1 MKLKKNNS
9 LSLDKFINF
18 SLYDKKSGY
27 YMKKNPFGQESD
39 FITAPNISR
48 LFSEMIAIWIISFW
62 QSLGSPKKFNLVELG
77 AGNGEMMKIIIES
90 FQNFPFFLKSC
101 NFIIHEKS
109 PTLINIQKKY
119 PGILQ
124 IKFQDALNFEYSK
137 IKDQKIFL
145 VANLPYH
152 IATTLVIKWLRYIKK
167 FESII
172 VMVQREV
179 ADRLSAKVSTK
190 FYGRTSVLVQ
200 LHSNV
205 KKIFDVSPENFHP
218 KPKVDSSIIELTPKS
233 NLNFNYENIDELLK
247 ICFAQRRKKL
257 KNNLNKISHSNLQK
271 IINSG
276 VDLNLRPQNIS
287 IDNYL
292 MMSKLLF

>member
-1 MKLKKNNS
+1 M
-9 LSLDKFINF
+9 
-18 SLYDKKSGY
+18 
-27 YMKKNPFGQESD
+27 
-39 FITAPNISR
+39 
-48 LFSEMIAIWIISFW
+48 
-62 QSLGSPKKFNLVELG
+62 
-77 AGNGEMMKIIIES
+77 
-90 FQNFPFFLKSC
+90 
-101 NFIIHEKS
+101 
-109 PTLINIQKKY
+109 
-119 PGILQ
+119 
-124 IKFQDALNFEYSK
+124 
-137 IKDQKIFL
+137 
-145 VANLPYH
+145 
-152 IATTLVIKWLRYIKK
+152 IKWLRYIKK

-172 VMVQREV
+172 IMVQREV

-205 KKIFDVSPENFHP
+205 KKIFDVSPENFYP
-218 KPKVDSSIIELTPKS
+218 KPKVDSSIIELSPKS

-287 IDNYL
+287 IDSYL

>member
-1 MKLKKNNS
+1 MYNFYPKKRFGQNFLKNKDLLKKIS
-9 LSLDKFINF
+9 ELKNF
-18 SLYDKKSGY
+18 ENKSILEIGPGKGALTEYLLKK
-27 YMKKNPFGQESD
+27 K
-39 FITAPNISR
+39 
-48 LFSEMIAIWIISFW
+48 
-62 QSLGSPKKFNLVELG
+62 PKKLLAIEKDEELKPFLVNIQNKYPEIL
-77 AGNGEMMKIIIES
+77 KII
-90 FQNFPFFLKSC
+90 
-101 NFIIHEKS
+101 
-109 PTLINIQKKY
+109 
-119 PGILQ
+119 
-124 IKFQDALNFEYSK
+124 FQDALTYDYSK
-137 IKDQKIFL
+137 IEDKKIFL

-172 VMVQREV
+172 IMVQKEV
-179 ADRLSAKVSTK
+179 ADRLSANVSTK
-190 FYGRTSVLVQ
+190 GYSRTSVLVQ
-200 LHSNV
+200 LHSDV

-218 KPKVDSSIIELTPKS
+218 KPKVFSSIIELSPKS

-257 KNNLNKISHSNLQK
+257 KNNLNKISHSKLQK

-292 MMSKLLF
+292 RMSKLLF

>member
-1 MKLKKNNS
+1 MYNFYPKKRLGQNFLKNKDLLKKIS
-9 LSLDKFINF
+9 ELKNF
-18 SLYDKKSGY
+18 ENKSILEIGPGKGALTEHLLKK
-27 YMKKNPFGQESD
+27 K
-39 FITAPNISR
+39 
-48 LFSEMIAIWIISFW
+48 
-62 QSLGSPKKFNLVELG
+62 PKKLLAIEKDEELKPFLV
-77 AGNGEMMKIIIES
+77 
-90 FQNFPFFLKSC
+90 
-101 NFIIHEKS
+101 
-109 PTLINIQKKY
+109 NIQKKY
-119 PGILQ
+119 PEILE

-145 VANLPYH
+145 VANLPYN
-152 IATTLVIKWLRYIKK
+152 IATTLVIKWLRYIEK

-172 VMVQREV
+172 IMVQREV

-200 LHSNV
+200 LHSDV
-205 KKIFDVSPENFHP
+205 KKIFDVPPENFYP
-218 KPKVDSSIIELTPKS
+218 KPKVDSSIIELSPKA
-233 NLNFNYENIDELLK
+233 NLNFNYENIDKLLK

-257 KNNLNKISHSNLQK
+257 KNNLNKINYSNLRK

>member
-1 MKLKKNNS
+1 MYNFYPKKRLGQNFLKNKDLLKKIS
-9 LSLDKFINF
+9 ELKNF
-18 SLYDKKSGY
+18 ENKSILEIGPGKGALTEHLLKK
-27 YMKKNPFGQESD
+27 K
-39 FITAPNISR
+39 
-48 LFSEMIAIWIISFW
+48 
-62 QSLGSPKKFNLVELG
+62 PKKLLAIEKDEEL
-77 AGNGEMMKIIIES
+77 K
-90 FQNFPFFLKSC
+90 PF
-101 NFIIHEKS
+101 
-109 PTLINIQKKY
+109 LINIQKKY
-119 PGILQ
+119 PEILE

-145 VANLPYH
+145 VANLPYN
-152 IATTLVIKWLRYIKK
+152 IATTLVIKWLRYIEK

-172 VMVQREV
+172 IMVQREV

-200 LHSNV
+200 LHSDV
-205 KKIFDVSPENFHP
+205 KKIFDVPPENFYP
-218 KPKVDSSIIELTPKS
+218 KPKVDSSIIELSPKA
-233 NLNFNYENIDELLK
+233 NLNFNYENIDKLLK

-257 KNNLNKISHSNLQK
+257 KNNLNKINYSNLRK

>member
-1 MKLKKNNS
+1 MYNFYPKKRLGQNFLKNKDLLKKIAE
-9 LSLDKFINF
+9 LKNF
-18 SLYDKKSGY
+18 ENKSILEIGPGKGALTECLLKK
-27 YMKKNPFGQESD
+27 K
-39 FITAPNISR
+39 
-48 LFSEMIAIWIISFW
+48 
-62 QSLGSPKKFNLVELG
+62 PKKLLAIEKDKEL
-77 AGNGEMMKIIIES
+77 K
-90 FQNFPFFLKSC
+90 PF
-101 NFIIHEKS
+101 
-109 PTLINIQKKY
+109 LINIQKKY
-119 PGILQ
+119 PEILK
-124 IKFQDALNFEYSK
+124 IRFQDALTFEYSK
-137 IKDQKIFL
+137 IKDQNIFL
-145 VANLPYH
+145 VANLPYN

-172 VMVQREV
+172 IMVQKEV

-205 KKIFDVSPENFHP
+205 KKIFEVSPENFYP
-218 KPKVDSSIIELTPKS
+218 KPKVDSSIIELSPKS

-247 ICFAQRRKKL
+247 MCFSQRRKKL
-257 KNNLNKISHSNLQK
+257 KNNLNKISYSNLQK

-276 VDLNLRPQNIS
+276 IDLNLRPQNIS

>member
-1 MKLKKNNS
+1 MYNFYPKKRLGQNFLKNKDLLKKIAE
-9 LSLDKFINF
+9 LKNF
-18 SLYDKKSGY
+18 ENKSILEIGPGKGALTEYLLKK
-27 YMKKNPFGQESD
+27 K
-39 FITAPNISR
+39 
-48 LFSEMIAIWIISFW
+48 
-62 QSLGSPKKFNLVELG
+62 PKKLLAIEKDEEL
-77 AGNGEMMKIIIES
+77 K
-90 FQNFPFFLKSC
+90 PFL
-101 NFIIHEKS
+101 N
-109 PTLINIQKKY
+109 NIQKQH
-119 PGILQ
+119 PEILE
-124 IKFQDALNFEYSK
+124 IIFQDALTFEYSK

-172 VMVQREV
+172 IMVQREV

-205 KKIFDVSPENFHP
+205 KKIFDVSPENFYP
-218 KPKVDSSIIELTPKS
+218 KPKVNSSIIELSPKS

-257 KNNLNKISHSNLQK
+257 KNNLNKISHSNLKK
-271 IINSG
+271 ITNSG
-276 VDLNLRPQNIS
+276 IDLNLRPQNIS

>member
-1 MKLKKNNS
+1 MYNFYPKKRLGQNFLKNKDLLKKIS
-9 LSLDKFINF
+9 DLKNF
-18 SLYDKKSGY
+18 ENKSILEIGPGKGALTEHLLKK
-27 YMKKNPFGQESD
+27 K
-39 FITAPNISR
+39 
-48 LFSEMIAIWIISFW
+48 
-62 QSLGSPKKFNLVELG
+62 PKKLLAIEKDEEL
-77 AGNGEMMKIIIES
+77 K
-90 FQNFPFFLKSC
+90 PF
-101 NFIIHEKS
+101 
-109 PTLINIQKKY
+109 LINIQKKY
-119 PGILQ
+119 PEILE

-137 IKDQKIFL
+137 IKNQKIFL
-145 VANLPYH
+145 VANLPYN

-172 VMVQREV
+172 IMVQREV

-200 LHSNV
+200 LHSDV
-205 KKIFDVSPENFHP
+205 KKIFDVPPENFYP
-218 KPKVDSSIIELTPKS
+218 KPKVDSSIIELSPKA
-233 NLNFNYENIDELLK
+233 NLNFNYENIDKLLK

-257 KNNLNKISHSNLQK
+257 KNNLNKINYSNLRK

>member
-1 MKLKKNNS
+1 MYNFYPKKRLGQNFLKNKDLLKKIAG
-9 LSLDKFINF
+9 LKNF
-18 SLYDKKSGY
+18 QNKSILEIGPGKGALTEYLLKK
-27 YMKKNPFGQESD
+27 K
-39 FITAPNISR
+39 
-48 LFSEMIAIWIISFW
+48 
-62 QSLGSPKKFNLVELG
+62 PKKLLAIEKDIEL
-77 AGNGEMMKIIIES
+77 K
-90 FQNFPFFLKSC
+90 PFL
-101 NFIIHEKS
+101 
-109 PTLINIQKKY
+109 TNIQKKY
-119 PGILQ
+119 PEILEV
-124 IKFQDALNFEYSK
+124 IFQDALTYEYSK

-145 VANLPYH
+145 VANLPYN
-152 IATTLVIKWLRYIKK
+152 IATTLVIKWLRYIEK

-172 VMVQREV
+172 IMVQREV

-200 LHSNV
+200 LHSDV
-205 KKIFDVSPENFHP
+205 KKIFDVPPENFYP
-218 KPKVDSSIIELTPKS
+218 KPKVDSSIIELSPKA
-233 NLNFNYENIDELLK
+233 NLNFNYENIDKLLK

-257 KNNLNKISHSNLQK
+257 KNNLNKINYSNLRK

>member
-1 MKLKKNNS
+1 MYNFYPKKRLGQNFLKNKDLLKKIAE
-9 LSLDKFINF
+9 LKNF
-18 SLYDKKSGY
+18 ENKSILEIGPGKGALTEYLLKK
-27 YMKKNPFGQESD
+27 K
-39 FITAPNISR
+39 
-48 LFSEMIAIWIISFW
+48 
-62 QSLGSPKKFNLVELG
+62 PKKLLAIEKDKEL
-77 AGNGEMMKIIIES
+77 K
-90 FQNFPFFLKSC
+90 PF
-101 NFIIHEKS
+101 
-109 PTLINIQKKY
+109 LINIQKKY
-119 PGILQ
+119 PEILK
-124 IKFQDALNFEYSK
+124 IIFQDALSFKYSK
-137 IKDQKIFL
+137 IKDQKLYI

-172 VMVQREV
+172 IMVQSEV

-218 KPKVDSSIIELTPKS
+218 KPKVNSSIIELIPKS

-247 ICFAQRRKKL
+247 ICFAQRRKML

-276 VDLNLRPQNIS
+276 VDLSLRPQDIS

>member
-1 MKLKKNNS
+1 MYNFYPKKRLGQNFLKNKDLLKKIS
-9 LSLDKFINF
+9 DLKNF
-18 SLYDKKSGY
+18 ENKSILEIGPGKGALTEHLLKK
-27 YMKKNPFGQESD
+27 K
-39 FITAPNISR
+39 
-48 LFSEMIAIWIISFW
+48 
-62 QSLGSPKKFNLVELG
+62 PKKLLAIEKDEEL
-77 AGNGEMMKIIIES
+77 K
-90 FQNFPFFLKSC
+90 PF
-101 NFIIHEKS
+101 
-109 PTLINIQKKY
+109 LINIQKKY
-119 PGILQ
+119 PEILE

-145 VANLPYH
+145 VANLPYN
-152 IATTLVIKWLRYIKK
+152 IATTLVIKWLRYIEK

-172 VMVQREV
+172 IMVQREV

-200 LHSNV
+200 LHSDV
-205 KKIFDVSPENFHP
+205 KKIFDVPPENFYP
-218 KPKVDSSIIELTPKS
+218 KPKVDSSIIELSPKA
-233 NLNFNYENIDELLK
+233 NLNFNYENIDKLLK

-257 KNNLNKISHSNLQK
+257 KNNLNKINYSNLRK

>member
-1 MKLKKNNS
+1 MFNFYPKKKFGQNFLKNKDLLKKITDIKNFE
-9 LSLDKFINF
+9 DKSI
-18 SLYDKKSGY
+18 LEIGPGKGALTEYLLKKKP
-27 YMKKNPFGQESD
+27 KK
-39 FITAPNISR
+39 
-48 LFSEMIAIWIISFW
+48 LIAIEKDEELKPF
-62 QSLGSPKKFNLVELG
+62 LVNL
-77 AGNGEMMKIIIES
+77 
-90 FQNFPFFLKSC
+90 
-101 NFIIHEKS
+101 
-109 PTLINIQKKY
+109 QKKY
-119 PGILQ
+119 PQILK
-124 IKFQDALNFEYSK
+124 IIFQDALTYEYSE
-137 IKDQKIFL
+137 IKDQKIFI

-172 VMVQREV
+172 IMVQREV

-218 KPKVDSSIIELTPKS
+218 KPKVHSSIIELSPKS

-287 IDNYL
+287 IDSYL

>member
-1 MKLKKNNS
+1 MYNFYPKKRLGQNFLKNKDLLKKIAG
-9 LSLDKFINF
+9 LKNF
-18 SLYDKKSGY
+18 ENKSILEIGPGKGALTEYLLKK
-27 YMKKNPFGQESD
+27 K
-39 FITAPNISR
+39 
-48 LFSEMIAIWIISFW
+48 
-62 QSLGSPKKFNLVELG
+62 PKKLLAIEKDEEL
-77 AGNGEMMKIIIES
+77 K
-90 FQNFPFFLKSC
+90 PF
-101 NFIIHEKS
+101 
-109 PTLINIQKKY
+109 LINIQKKY
-119 PGILQ
+119 PDIFE
-124 IKFQDALNFEYSK
+124 IIFQDALTYEFSK

-152 IATTLVIKWLRYIKK
+152 IATTLVIKWLRYIKR

-172 VMVQREV
+172 IMVQREV
-179 ADRLSAKVSTK
+179 AERLSAKVSTK

-200 LHSNV
+200 LHTNV
-205 KKIFDVSPENFHP
+205 KKIFDVSPENFYP
-218 KPKVDSSIIELTPKS
+218 KPKVYSSIIELSPKS

-257 KNNLNKISHSNLQK
+257 KNNLNKISNSNLQK

>member
-1 MKLKKNNS
+1 MYNFYPKKRLGQNFLKNKDLLKKIAG
-9 LSLDKFINF
+9 LKNF
-18 SLYDKKSGY
+18 ENKSILEIGPGKGALTEYLLKK
-27 YMKKNPFGQESD
+27 K
-39 FITAPNISR
+39 
-48 LFSEMIAIWIISFW
+48 
-62 QSLGSPKKFNLVELG
+62 PKKLLAIEKDIEL
-77 AGNGEMMKIIIES
+77 K
-90 FQNFPFFLKSC
+90 PFL
-101 NFIIHEKS
+101 
-109 PTLINIQKKY
+109 TNIQKKY
-119 PGILQ
+119 PEILEV
-124 IKFQDALNFEYSK
+124 IFQDALTYEYSK

-172 VMVQREV
+172 IMVQREV

-200 LHSNV
+200 LHSDV
-205 KKIFDVSPENFHP
+205 KKIFDVPPENFYP
-218 KPKVDSSIIELTPKS
+218 KPKVDSSIIELSPKA
-233 NLNFNYENIDELLK
+233 NLNFNYENIDRLLK

-257 KNNLNKISHSNLQK
+257 KNNLNKINYSNLRK

>member
-1 MKLKKNNS
+1 MYNFYPKKRLGQNFLKNKDLLKKIAE
-9 LSLDKFINF
+9 LKNF
-18 SLYDKKSGY
+18 ENKSILEIGPGKGALTEYLLKK
-27 YMKKNPFGQESD
+27 K
-39 FITAPNISR
+39 
-48 LFSEMIAIWIISFW
+48 
-62 QSLGSPKKFNLVELG
+62 PKKLLAIEKDEEL
-77 AGNGEMMKIIIES
+77 K
-90 FQNFPFFLKSC
+90 PF
-101 NFIIHEKS
+101 
-109 PTLINIQKKY
+109 LINIQKKY
-119 PGILQ
+119 PEILE

-145 VANLPYH
+145 VANLPYN
-152 IATTLVIKWLRYIKK
+152 IATTLVIKWLRCIEK

-172 VMVQREV
+172 IMVQREV

-200 LHSNV
+200 LHSDV
-205 KKIFDVSPENFHP
+205 KKIFDVPPENFYP
-218 KPKVDSSIIELTPKS
+218 KPKVDSSIIELSPKS
-233 NLNFNYENIDELLK
+233 NLNFNYENIDRLLK

-257 KNNLNKISHSNLQK
+257 KNNLNKINYSNLRK